1 MDYGTYLILLLLFLQ
16 AIKILD
22 DEMNCDIIKIGGLVR
37 NKVSIFFVIQ
47 L

>member
-1 MDYGTYLILLLLFLQ
+1 LQ

-37 NKVSIFFVIQ
+37 NKVGHLFIASLISDLF
-47 L
+47 